1 MRDLH
6 FYVAETE
13 KLCYNHKNDSGRDSM
28 KFLYWLEGIRMPG
41 LNELMLAVTQLGEET
56 AFLVLAMIFFWCV
69 DKKRGYLLMSVGFL
83 GTMAN
88 QFMKLWFRIPRP
100 WVLDPDFTILEAARE
115 AAAGY
120 SFPSGH
126 TTSAVATF
134 GSIAATAKHKKT
146 AWFCVILAM
155 MVGLSRMYMGVHT
168 PQDVLVGALTSVVL
182 ILALRRI
189 VMDGKHMLTVLKIMM
204 LLALGLLVFVLFYPF
219 PADVDAHNLESGL
232 KNAYTM
238 VGSVAGVGF
247 VYLMEKKY
255 VNFSTEAV
263 WWAQILKVVI
273 GFGLVLAVKEGL
285 RSPLEALFGD
295 PYPARLVRYFLIVLV
310 AGLLWPM
317 SFRFFSKLGG
327 QKEKS

>member
-1 MRDLH
+1 MDL
-6 FYVAETE
+6 
-13 KLCYNHKNDSGRDSM
+13 
-28 KFLYWLEGIRMPG
+28 LYWLEGIRMPI
-41 LNELMLAVTQLGEET
+41 LNELMLAVTTLGEET

-146 AWFCVILAM
+146 AWFCVILAVL
-155 MVGLSRMYMGVHT
+155 VGLSRMYIGVHT
-168 PQDVLVGALTSVVL
+168 PQDVLVGALTSVIL
-182 ILALRRI
+182 IIALRRAI
-189 VMDGKHMLTVLKIMM
+189 TDGKQMLPILLAMM
-204 LLALGLLVFVLFYPF
+204 LFAMGLLAFVLFYSF

-247 VYLMEKKY
+247 VYMMEKKY

-295 PYPARLVRYFLIVLV
+295 PYPARLVRYLLIVIV

-317 SFRFFSKLGG
+317 SFRFFSKLGS
-327 QKEKS
+327 QKEKI

>member
-1 MRDLH
+1 MDL
-6 FYVAETE
+6 
-13 KLCYNHKNDSGRDSM
+13 
-28 KFLYWLEGIRMPG
+28 LYWLEGIRMPI
-41 LNELMLAVTQLGEET
+41 LNELMLAVTTLGEET

-146 AWFCVILAM
+146 AWFCVILAVL
-155 MVGLSRMYMGVHT
+155 VGLSRMYIGVHT
-168 PQDVLVGALTSVVL
+168 PQDVLVGALTSVIL
-182 ILALRRI
+182 IIALRRAI
-189 VMDGKHMLTVLKIMM
+189 TDGKQMLPILLAMM
-204 LLALGLLVFVLFYPF
+204 LFAMGLLAFVLFYSF

-247 VYLMEKKY
+247 VYMMEKKY

-273 GFGLVLAVKEGL
+273 GFCLVLAVKEGL

-295 PYPARLVRYFLIVLV
+295 PYPARLVRYLLIVIV

-317 SFRFFSKLGG
+317 SFRFFSKLGS
-327 QKEKS
+327 QKEKI

>member
-1 MRDLH
+1 M
-6 FYVAETE
+6 
-13 KLCYNHKNDSGRDSM
+13 G
-28 KFLYWLEGIRMPG
+28 FLYLLEKIRMPG
-41 LNELMLAVTQLGEET
+41 LNELMLAVTRLGEET

-69 DKKRGYLLMSVGFL
+69 DKKRGYLLMTVGFL

-100 WVLDPDFTILEAARE
+100 WVLDENFTILEQARE
-115 AAAGY
+115 AATGY

-126 TTSAVATF
+126 TTSAFATF
-134 GSIAATAKHKKT
+134 GSVAATAKRKKT
-146 AWFCVILAM
+146 AWICIALAVL
-155 MVGLSRMYMGVHT
+155 VGLSRMYVGVHT
-168 PQDVLVGALTSVVL
+168 PKDVIVGALTSILLILVMKPVVL
-182 ILALRRI
+182 NEKYMLPALK
-189 VMDGKHMLTVLKIMM
+189 VMMGCAIG
-204 LLALGLLVFVLFYPF
+204 LLAFVSMYTF
-219 PADVDAHNLESGL
+219 PENMDPHNLESGL

-263 WWAQILKVVI
+263 WWAQILKVVL

-285 RSPLEALFGD
+285 RAPLEMLFGD
-295 PYPARLVRYFLIVLV
+295 PLSARMVRYLLIVIV

-317 SFRFFSKLGG
+317 SFRFFSKLGRK
-327 QKEKS
+327 KEVAG

>member
-1 MRDLH
+1 M
-6 FYVAETE
+6 A
-13 KLCYNHKNDSGRDSM
+13 
-28 KFLYWLEGIRMPG
+28 FLRYLEAIRMPV
-41 LNELMLAVTQLGEET
+41 LNEFMLAITHLGEET
-56 AFLVLAMIFFWCV
+56 AFLVLALIVFWCV
-69 DKKRGYLLMSVGFL
+69 DKRRGYLLMSVGFL

-88 QFMKLWFRIPRP
+88 QFMKLWFRVPRP
-100 WVLDPDFTILEAARE
+100 WVLDPEFTILEQARE

-126 TTSAVATF
+126 TTSAVGTF
-134 GSIAATAKHKKT
+134 GSLAATSRQKRSA
-146 AWFCVILAM
+146 VIYTVLAVL
-155 MVGLSRMYMGVHT
+155 VGFSRMYIGVHT
-168 PQDVLVGALTSVVL
+168 PADVIVGALTSLVL
-182 ILALRRI
+182 IVLLRKVPWKGRAMNILVI
-189 VMDGKHMLTVLKIMM
+189 VMM
-204 LLALGLLVFVLFYPF
+204 AASLGLLAFVQCYPF

-247 VYLMEKKY
+247 VYMMEKKY

-285 RSPLEALFGD
+285 RSPLDALFGD

-317 SFRFFSKLGG
+317 SFRFFSKLGS
-327 QKEKS
+327 QKEKI